1 VIESVAKPINTNL
14 AADDR
19 ALLVRAHQVLEHPSL
34 AARLASVVG
43 TPIEVAVR
51 LLPKDWY
58 KRLHAGLEATL
69 VRLLSGAIRSLS
81 SSPTPTMPH
90 FGFHKAIGCASGAMG
105 GLFGLPG
112 MLIEMPVSTTLILRS
127 IADIARYEGEDLNDP
142 ATRLECV
149 QVFAFGAQSEEDD
162 AADTGYY
169 GVRLALALSVTNAM
183 RHVIQHGVSADG
195 PAMIGLAAAISN
207 RFGIAMT
214 QKAAAVMVPL
224 IGAAGGAIINA
235 VFMQHFQETAWG
247 HFTIR
252 RLERT
257 YGSALVRQAYE
268 LISQE
273 ERSKSRWR

>member
-1 VIESVAKPINTNL
+1 
-14 AADDR
+14 
-19 ALLVRAHQVLEHPSL
+19 LEHPSL

-90 FGFHKAIGCASGAMG
+90 FGFHKAIGCASGA
-105 GLFGLPG
+105 
-112 MLIEMPVSTTLILRS
+112 
-127 IADIARYEGEDLNDP
+127 EGEDLNDP